1 MEQQTTLDTATGS
14 QDTIESQ
21 EQTTSKAFTQEE
33 LDRIVADRI
42 ARERGKYE
50 KKYAGIDLDR
60 YQRLMEAEEQRI
72 QDEQRARGEFE
83 TILKSTVE
91 KKEAVINQLKSE
103 LQAVKVDGQLLNI
116 ASSNRVVNPQQ
127 VVRLLKDQVRLA
139 ETGDVE
145 VVDPRTGQLKYSES
159 GDPYGIQDLVQE
171 FLRENPH
178 FVAAAPAGAGSRS
191 NVNPGKSTQ
200 EIDVSKLDMT
210 KPEHRAIYKEYR
222 KQQGLQ

>member
-14 QDTIESQ
+14 QESIESQ
-21 EQTTSKAFTQEE
+21 EGQSTRAFIQDE
-33 LDRIVADRI
+33 LDKIVADRI

-60 YQRLMEAEEQRI
+60 YQTLMDAEEKRI
-72 QDEQRARGEFE
+72 QDEQKARGEFE
-83 TILKSTVE
+83 NILKNTVE
-91 KKEAVINQLKSE
+91 KKDSVISQLKSE

-116 ASSNRVVNPQQ
+116 ASTNRVVNPQQ

-145 VVDPRTGQLKYSES
+145 VIDPRTGQLKYSES
-159 GDPYGIQDLVQE
+159 GDPYGINDLVSE

-178 FVAAAPAGAGSRS
+178 FVAAAPAGSGSRS
-191 NVNPGKSTQ
+191 NVNPGKSNQ
-200 EIDVSKLDMT
+200 EVDPSKLDMT
-210 KPEHRAIYKEYR
+210 NPEHRAVYKEYR
-222 KQQGLQ
+222 KHKGLQ

>member
-1 MEQQTTLDTATGS
+1 MEQQTTLEVATGS
-14 QDTIESQ
+14 PETIESQ
-21 EQTTSKAFTQEE
+21 EVQQARAFTQDE
-33 LDRIVADRI
+33 LDKIVADRI

-50 KKYAGIDLDR
+50 KKFAGIDLER
-60 YQRLMEAEEQRI
+60 YQKLMAAEEQRI

-83 TILKSTVE
+83 NILKSTVE
-91 KKEAVINQLKSE
+91 KKDTQINQLKSE

-116 ASSNRVVNPQQ
+116 ASANRVVNPQQ

-145 VVDPRTGQLKYSES
+145 VIDPSTGQLKYSES
-159 GDPYGIQDLVQE
+159 GDPYAITDLVGE

-178 FVAAAPAGAGSRS
+178 FVAAAPAGSGARS
-191 NVNPGKSTQ
+191 NVNPGKSTT
-200 EIDVSKLDMT
+200 EIDISKLDMT
-210 KPEHRAIYKEYR
+210 KQEHRAVYKEYR

>member
-1 MEQQTTLDTATGS
+1 MEQQTTLEMATGS
-14 QDTIESQ
+14 QESIESQ
-21 EQTTSKAFTQEE
+21 DTQQTRAFTQEE
-33 LDRIVADRI
+33 LDKIVADRI

-50 KKYAGIDLDR
+50 KKYAGIDLER
-60 YQRLMEAEEQRI
+60 YNKLMEAEEKRI
-72 QDEQRARGEFE
+72 QEEQRARGEFE

-91 KKEAVINQLKSE
+91 KKDSVINQLKSE

-116 ASSNRVVNPQQ
+116 ASANRVVNPQQ

-145 VVDPRTGQLKYSES
+145 VIDPRTGQLKYSES
-159 GDPYGIQDLVQE
+159 GDPYAITDLVGE

-191 NVNPGKSTQ
+191 NVNPGKSNA
-200 EIDVSKLDMT
+200 EVDVSKLDMT

-222 KQQGLQ
+222 KQKGLQ